1 MERILCFG
9 VHPDDETLGAGATLW
24 KHAKLSHEVH
34 ICNVT
39 RGDPLRIPE
48 SVLES
53 NRRQA
58 IVAHRLLGA
67 AQSHFLDFSSTLL
80 DTIPHRELVEAV
92 KNIIDLVRPTVV
104 YTHFWRDVNLEH
116 RVFSEAVEVCLRP
129 KPDSCVK
136 KVIAYYTPSST
147 DWGHFM
153 SGEKFMPNMFVA
165 CSEEALDAKVQAMEA
180 YKSEIQLFPHPRSS
194 KSLITQ
200 AAFWG
205 TMIGVER
212 AEPFMLVRDLDL

>member
-1 MERILCFG
+1 MEKILCFG

-24 KHAKLSHEVH
+24 KHANLNHEVH

-39 RGDPLRIPE
+39 RGDPARLSAQE
-48 SVLES
+48 LER

-58 IVAHRLLGA
+58 LDAHEVLGA
-67 AQSHFLDFSSTLL
+67 TESHFLDFSSTLL

-92 KNIIDLVRPTVV
+92 TKIIGLVKPTTV

-116 RVFSEAVEVCLRP
+116 RVFSDAIEVCLRP
-129 KPDSCVK
+129 KPNSQIRR
-136 KVIAYYTPSST
+136 VISYYTPSST

-153 SGEKFMPNMFVA
+153 SGEKFMPNMFVS
-165 CSEEALDAKVQAMEA
+165 CSEEALDAKVRAMEV
-180 YKSEIQLFPHPRSS
+180 YKSEIQHFPHPRSS

-205 TMIGVER
+205 SMIGVER
-212 AEPFMLVRDLDL
+212 AEPFMLVRELQ